1 MIHGHAAYDGRVRG
15 HWRETAILTGIAAL
29 AVGVLAWK
37 SLTTYFFA
45 EAFVY
50 LGSYADAHHSFF
62 GALLRPH
69 GIVFYRPSVWA
80 VNLAWNLLAPPDA
93 LLYHLRNFVFVVV
106 NALLLHRLLLR
117 LVPDAF
123 GRAAGVLFY
132 AVSKVH
138 LTTIGYV
145 ATFSTILLLAATL
158 AMFVAF
164 CRWLEQRRRTDYALT
179 LFFAV
184 FLIFSKDYGTAAV
197 LLLPFLAWARGERV
211 RNALRPF
218 ALPLVLAVA
227 SYVALRAW
235 VAPPRPQ
242 GDYAPRLEVQAT
254 RTKIVQ
260 AASTLAN
267 VSLFDSE
274 GRTGARGMTRW
285 IWPDDLPAG
294 HDAERAMLLVAIGA
308 ALFVLWRARP
318 PVALLI
324 FCVAWGAL
332 LFGPTL
338 LTRNQQLYY
347 HNDLVA
353 ACAVLFAAAASRRR
367 FVTSALLVLLTL
379 NAFASQQRMRYTWYD
394 ISERLR
400 PLDAIARQYGS
411 SAVQRLVF
419 VAASPPVWEWAI
431 RGDGLAPFVPAL
443 FGREVEVQVTDHA
456 EETDANTLVIDVDDG
471 MKVLH
476 RGVAGDVEPSVR
488 RLLHAAF
495 RLERDRERLDLRR
508 NGKILDHDRRVARA
522 GDIEDARAHRQRLI
536 GADDPEL
543 VALVRRV
550 RGQRV
555 EEDDRAAALGLEEH
569 LCRGGRRDF
578 LSGERDGARV
588 VRGERGHFGG
598 EFFSAPGEERV
609 FLAKAIDLRALRGVM
624 LARRTD
630 PDLTPTP

>member
-29 AVGVLAWK
+29 AVAVLAWK
-37 SLTTYFFA
+37 GLTTYFFA

-50 LGSYADAHHSFF
+50 LGSYADAHNSFL

-69 GIVFYRPSVWA
+69 GVVFYRPSVWA

-117 LVPDAF
+117 LVPNAF

-145 ATFSTILLLAATL
+145 ATFSTLLLLAATL

-164 CRWLEQRRRTDYALT
+164 CRWLEQRRRIDYALI

-184 FLIFSKDYGTAAV
+184 FLIFSKDYGTVAV
-197 LLLPFLAWARGERV
+197 LLLPFLAWARGEDV
-211 RNALRPF
+211 RTALRPF
-218 ALPLVLAVA
+218 VLPLVLAVA
-227 SYVALRAW
+227 SYLALRAW

-242 GDYAPRLEVQAT
+242 GDYAPRLEVRAT

-260 AASTLAN
+260 AATTLAN
-267 VSLFDSE
+267 ISLFESE
-274 GRTGARGMTRW
+274 GRTGARGATRW
-285 IWPDDLPAG
+285 IWRDDLPAG
-294 HDAERAMLLVAIGA
+294 HNAERRLLLLAIGA
-308 ALFVLWRARP
+308 ALFLLWRTRP
-318 PVALLI
+318 PVALLM

-353 ACAVLFAAAASRRR
+353 ACAVLFAAAASRER
-367 FVTSALLVLLTL
+367 FLTSALLVLLAL
-379 NAFASQQRMRYTWYD
+379 NAFASQQRMRYSWYD
-394 ISERLR
+394 VSERLR
-400 PLDAIARQYGS
+400 PLDAIARQYRA
-411 SAVQRLVF
+411 SAIRRVVF
-419 VAASPPVWEWAI
+419 VTASPPLWEWAI

-443 FGREVEVQVTDHA
+443 FGRHVEVQVTDHA
-456 EETDANTLVIDVDDG
+456 GEIDANTLVIDVDDG
-471 MKVLH
+471 MKLLH
-476 RGVAGDVEPSVR
+476 RGVSGDVELRVG
-488 RLLHAAF
+488 RLFHAAF

-508 NGKILDHDRRVARA
+508 DREVLDHDRRVSRA
-522 GDIEDARAHRQRLI
+522 DDVEDARAHRARLI

-543 VALVRRV
+543 VALVGRV
-550 RGQRV
+550 RRQRV
-555 EEDDRAAALGLEEH
+555 EEDDRAAALRLEEH
-569 LCRGGRRDF
+569 FRRGRRRDF

-598 EFFSAPGEERV
+598 EFFGAPGEEGV
-609 FLAKAIDLRALRGVM
+609 FLAKAIDLRALRGVV

-630 PDLTPTP
+630 PDLAPTP

>member
-1 MIHGHAAYDGRVRG
+1 MIHVPAAYDGRVRG

-29 AVGVLAWK
+29 AVAVLAWK
-37 SLTTYFFA
+37 GLTTYFFA

-50 LGSYADAHHSFF
+50 LGSYADAHNSFL

-69 GIVFYRPSVWA
+69 GFVFYRPSVWA
-80 VNLAWNLLAPPDA
+80 VNLAWNLLAPPDP
-93 LLYHLRNFVFVVV
+93 LLYHLRNFVFIVI

-117 LVPDAF
+117 LVPNAF

-145 ATFSTILLLAATL
+145 ATFSTILMLAATL
-158 AMFVAF
+158 AMFLAF
-164 CRWLEQRRRTDYALT
+164 CRWLERRHRVDYALT

-184 FLIFSKDYGTAAV
+184 FLIFSKDYGTVAV

-211 RNALRPF
+211 RSALRPF
-218 ALPLVLAVA
+218 ALPLVLAIA

-242 GDYAPRLEVQAT
+242 GDYAPRLEVYAT
-254 RTKIVQ
+254 GRKIVQ
-260 AASTLAN
+260 AVTTLAN
-267 VSLFDSE
+267 VSLFESE
-274 GRTGARGMTRW
+274 GRTGARGVTRW
-285 IWPDDLPAG
+285 IWRDDLPAG
-294 HDAERAMLLVAIGA
+294 HNAERTMLLIAVCA
-308 ALFVLWRARP
+308 ALFMLWRARP
-318 PVALLI
+318 PVALLM
-324 FCVAWGAL
+324 FCVGWGAL

-353 ACAVLFAAAASRRR
+353 ACAVLFAAAASRER
-367 FVTSALLVLLTL
+367 FVTSAFLVLLAL
-379 NAFASQQRMRYTWYD
+379 NAVASQQRMRYTWYYV
-394 ISERLR
+394 SERLR
-400 PLDAIARQYGS
+400 PLDAIAQEYKA
-411 SAVQRLVF
+411 SAIRRVVF
-419 VAASPPVWEWAI
+419 VTASPPLWDWAI

-443 FGREVEVQVTDHA
+443 FGRDVEVQVTHRA
-456 EETDANTLVIDVDDG
+456 GEIDAHTLVVDIDDG

-476 RGVAGDVEPSVR
+476 RGAAGDVEPRVR
-488 RLLHAAF
+488 RLLHAAS

-508 NGKILDHDRRVARA
+508 DGEVLDYDRRVAGA
-522 GDIEDARAHRQRLI
+522 GDVEDARAHRPRLI

-543 VALVRRV
+543 VALVGRV
-550 RGQRV
+550 RRQRV

-569 LCRGGRRDF
+569 LRRGGWRDF

-598 EFFSAPGEERV
+598 EFFGAPGEEGV
-609 FLAKAIDLRALRGVM
+609 FLAKAIDLRALRGVV
-624 LARRTD
+624 LARGTD